1 MRKFSIIA
9 IALWAVAACSK
20 EEPAVPTGAHE
31 IRIAAEIG
39 QTENPSA
46 KAQCLTRASET
57 AFATGDQIGLRVE
70 YASALVGHRNACL
83 THNGRIFT
91 GRRIMWNETEG
102 DAVLSAYYPYDAKNA
117 DVPTTFAVPQN
128 QRTDA
133 AFASADFLAASR
145 SVTVEAF
152 AEPVHLQFRHVLS
165 KVIIN
170 MTDET
175 EAKNVVI
182 DHIRITDF
190 NRGVVINYAE
200 PKCEATMNPD
210 AMLAPANITSHRI
223 ENLKHEVILAPQ
235 KAEAMMIEIY
245 TPSNEG
251 VALRYTKRA
260 TNVELK
266 SGYRYKL
273 NITLRDGEGEEVQD
287 VVLGAGVEDWE
298 DEDELPD
305 TQI

>member
-46 KAQCLTRASET
+46 KAQCLTRATET

-133 AFASADFLAASR
+133 AFASADFLAAYR
-145 SVTVEAF
+145 SVAVEEF
-152 AEPVHLQFRHVLS
+152 AEPVQLQFRHVLS

-182 DHIRITDF
+182 DHLRIKEF
-190 NRGVVINYAE
+190 NRSVVIDYA
-200 PKCEATMNPD
+200 KREATMNPD

-260 TNVELK
+260 KNVELK
-266 SGYRYKL
+266 SGFRYKL
-273 NITLRDGEGEEVQD
+273 NITLRDGEGEEVIEFD
-287 VVLGAGVEDWE
+287 TVVAEVKPW
-298 DEDELPD
+298 DENESELEG
-305 TQI
+305 QV

>member
-20 EEPAVPTGAHE
+20 EETPAVSTGAHE
-31 IRIAAEIG
+31 ICIAAEIG

-70 YASALVGHRNACL
+70 YASALVGYRNARL
-83 THNGRIFT
+83 THNGRVFT
-91 GRRIMWNETEG
+91 GRGIMWNETAG

-145 SVTVEAF
+145 SVTVAEF
-152 AEPVHLQFRHVLS
+152 AEPVQLQFRHVLS
-165 KVIIN
+165 KIIIN

-175 EAKNVVI
+175 AEKTPIDHLSIQNLKNLAVI
-182 DHIRITDF
+182 DYA
-190 NRGVVINYAE
+190 NR
-200 PKCEATMNPD
+200 EASVHPD
-210 AMLAPANITSHRI
+210 ANPANMSSHRI

-235 KAEAMMIEIY
+235 QAGEMKIEVY
-245 TPSNEG
+245 TKGNEG
-251 VALRYTKRA
+251 PTLRYTKYVVN
-260 TNVELK
+260 NVELK
-266 SGYRYKL
+266 SGLRYKL
-273 NITLRDGEGEEVQD
+273 NITLKDGEGKEVQELT
-287 VVLGAGVEDWE
+287 LGAGVEDWE

>member
-190 NRGVVINYAE
+190 NSGVVINYAE

>member
-46 KAQCLTRASET
+46 KAQCLTRATET
-57 AFATGDQIGLRVE
+57 AFEYGDQIGLRVE

-91 GRRIMWNETEG
+91 GRRIMWTETEG
-102 DAVLSAYYPYDAKNA
+102 AAVLSAYYPYDAKNA

-145 SVTVEAF
+145 SVTVAEF

-175 EAKNVVI
+175 EAKDVI
-182 DHIRITDF
+182 DHLSIQNLKTVAAIDYA
-190 NRGVVINYAE
+190 NR
-200 PKCEATMNPD
+200 EASVSFD
-210 AMLAPANITSHRI
+210 AVMPQNMTSHRVDD
-223 ENLKHEVILAPQ
+223 LKHEIILVPQ
-235 KAEAMMIEIY
+235 QAGEMKIEVY
-245 TPSNEG
+245 TESNEG
-251 VALRYTKRA
+251 VALRFTKYLVK
-260 TNVELK
+260 NVELK

-273 NITLRDGEGEEVQD
+273 NITLKDGEGEEVIEFD
-287 VVLGAGVEDWE
+287 TAVAEVKPW
-298 DEDELPD
+298 DENESELEG
-305 TQI
+305 QV

>member
-39 QTENPSA
+39 QTEDPSA

-57 AFATGDQIGLRVE
+57 AFSTGDQIGLRVE
-70 YASALVGHRNACL
+70 YPSASLVGHRNACL

-145 SVTVEAF
+145 SVTVAEF

-175 EAKNVVI
+175 EAKDVI
-182 DHIRITDF
+182 DHLSIQNLKTVAAIDYA
-190 NRGVVINYAE
+190 NR
-200 PKCEATMNPD
+200 EASVSFD
-210 AMLAPANITSHRI
+210 AVMPQNMTSHRVDD
-223 ENLKHEVILAPQ
+223 LKHEIILVPQ
-235 KAEAMMIEIY
+235 QAGEMKIEVY
-245 TPSNEG
+245 TESNEG
-251 VALRYTKRA
+251 VALRFTKYLVK
-260 TNVELK
+260 NVELK

-273 NITLRDGEGEEVQD
+273 NITLKDGEGEEVQD
-287 VVLGAGVEDWE
+287 LTLGAGVEDWE